1 MSLND
6 EMLKELESQLK
17 QAEKT
22 FRDNVKKL
30 DNKELKIDMLQSFE
44 DIKAG
49 KISVVELNKKTTEWQ
64 SISDK

>member
-1 MSLND
+1 MSLNN
-6 EMLKELESQLK
+6 ELLKELEDQLK

-22 FRDNVKKL
+22 FMDNVKKL

>member
-22 FRDNVKKL
+22 FRDNVTKL

-49 KISVVELNKKTTEWQ
+49 KISVIELNKKATEWQ

>member
-49 KISVVELNKKTTEWQ
+49 KISVIELNKKTTEWQ